1 MMVYDPAPYMTSTML
16 PCSPRF
22 YTVHRRGPIS
32 LVLQIAATSMPSW
45 KI

>member
-1 MMVYDPAPYMTSTML
+1 MTVYDPAPYMTSTML
-16 PCSPRF
+16 PWSPRF

-32 LVLQIAATSMPSW
+32 LVLQIAAASMPSW